1 MNILNKIITV
11 LVGKPRVR
19 PTTMENPVT
28 LAAIIEEYR
37 EIRARLH
44 TIWPFNNKREHI
56 LARVAKMVEE
66 FGELSD
72 AILTRMD
79 LQRSE
84 KKEKEHSLDVEREFA
99 DVLGTLILLGIELDI
114 DMEKAIKEKIA
125 FTHKR
130 FEEIKKEK

>member
-1 MNILNKIITV
+1 MDNHI
-11 LVGKPRVR
+11 
-19 PTTMENPVT
+19 T
-28 LAAIIEEYR
+28 LAAIIEEYKTVR
-37 EIRARLH
+37 SALH
-44 TIWPFNNKREHI
+44 KIWPFDNKREHI

-114 DMEKAIKEKIA
+114 DMERAIKEKIA
-125 FTHKR
+125 FTHQRLAEMSK
-130 FEEIKKEK
+130 EE